1 MSESSNSSNSSSNS
15 SNSSANTNQN
25 FDDDYNRRYERRRQ
39 ANRLVDRMMDEFI
52 MTNPVEFF
60 QMVNQVPRAP
70 RTLVE
75 RDREDGHKRLWNDY
89 FADPPVFPPNLFRR
103 RFCMRKQ
110 VFLRIVHTLEER
122 HQFFQQRQDATGRF
136 GASALQK
143 CTVALRLLAYGTAAD
158 FVDDYLRISASLAQD
173 SLQHFVEGVVSYFSD
188 DYLRRPDEEDMA
200 RLLRDG
206 ERRGF
211 PGMMGS
217 IDCMHW
223 RWKNCPLILK
233 GMFFGRANKPTM
245 ILEVVAS
252 QDLWIWHA
260 FFRTP
265 GRCND
270 INVLD
275 RSPLFNDIFE
285 GRAPSVNYIVNGHQ
299 YNMGY
304 YLTDEGLFAK
314 KQEGQRKDVERAFG
328 VLQARF
334 SIVRHPAL
342 ARDVSML
349 GKIMIACIILH
360 NMIVEDERD
369 TYARY
374 YDPRYD
380 DPNEYEQAEP
390 PSSSRRNSQG
400 PFQFSNNS
408 NRPANLETYMAS
420 S

>member
-1 MSESSNSSNSSSNS
+1 
-15 SNSSANTNQN
+15 
-25 FDDDYNRRYERRRQ
+25 
-39 ANRLVDRMMDEFI
+39 
-52 MTNPVEFF
+52 
-60 QMVNQVPRAP
+60 MVNQVPRAP

-75 RDREDGHKRLWNDY
+75 RDREDGHNRLWNDY

-103 RFCMRKQ
+103 RFRMRKH

-143 CTVALRLLAYGTAAD
+143 CTAALRLLAYGTAAD
-158 FVDDYLRISASLAQD
+158 SVDDYLRISASLARD

-188 DYLRRPDEEDMA
+188 DYLRRPNEEDMA

-223 RWKNCPLILK
+223 RWKNCPLRLK
-233 GMFFGRANKPTM
+233 GMFSGRANKPTL
-245 ILEVVAS
+245 ILEAVAS

-260 FFRTP
+260 FFGTP

-275 RSPLFNDIFE
+275 RSPLFNDIIK
-285 GRAPSVNYIVNGHQ
+285 GRAPSVNYVVNGHQ

-304 YLTDEGLFAK
+304 YLTDGIYPTWATFIPTISLPQNEKEGLFAK

-334 SIVRHPAL
+334 AIVRHPAL

-390 PSSSRRNSQG
+390 PSSSRRNSEG
-400 PFQFSNNS
+400 PFQFSNSS
-408 NRPANLETYMAS
+408 NRPANLDTYMANRARVRDEVTHRALKS
-420 S
+420 DLVEHLWLRYGESYNRQ